1 MFTRFLAPSL
11 WMQLHSVLYPQ
22 NPSMAVSPKW
32 LRRSSSA
39 LDRAFVRQAKVNT
52 ELNGDFAKV
61 TINGEAYLWP
71 NEAEVHA
78 LLTII
83 SELTNSEHP
92 HHYLA
97 EQTKITPGDVVLDIG
112 ACEGSFTARAAE
124 LGADVIAV
132 EPSRMMTRIIYALFE
147 LRGLPKPT
155 VVNTLLGAKP
165 EDLHFI
171 DNIYNPGASR
181 IASDPEAG
189 SYSVPVTTLDAMVE
203 SLHLDKLDYIKCDA
217 EGADIGILKSGRN
230 TLERFHPKIA
240 ITTYHNSADY
250 GEMYRYLKE
259 FGYNLK
265 GKGLLYSN
273 GEFRVVMLHAW

>member
-39 LDRAFVRQAKVNT
+39 LDRAFVQQAKVTT
-52 ELNGDFAKV
+52 EPNGEFAKV
-61 TINGEAYLWP
+61 TINGETYLWP
-71 NEAEVHA
+71 NEADVHA

-97 EQTKITPGDVVLDIG
+97 EQTQISRGDVVLDIG
-112 ACEGSFTARAAE
+112 ACEGSFSARAAE

-132 EPSRMMTRIIYALFE
+132 EPSKIMTRIIYALFE

-155 VVNTLLGAKP
+155 VVSTLLGP
-165 EDLHFI
+165 EPDDLHFI
-171 DNIYNPGASR
+171 DNTQNPGASR
-181 IASDPEAG
+181 VVSKPEEG
-189 SYSVPVTTLDAMVE
+189 SYPVPVTTLDAMID
-203 SLHLDKLDYIKCDA
+203 SLQLEKLDFIKCDA
-217 EGADIGILKSGRN
+217 EGADVGILKSGRK

-240 ITTYHNSADY
+240 ITTYHNSNDY
-250 GEMYRYLKE
+250 REMFRYLSE
-259 FGYNLK
+259 FGYTLK
-265 GKGLLYSN
+265 GKGLLYST
-273 GEFRVVMLHAW
+273 GEFRVIMLHAW